1 MGVHFLTNFAG
12 LTGGGGGGGGDVHY
26 PTHAAILAV
35 AVDRKQVNKPT
46 S

>member
-12 LTGGGGGGGGDVHY
+12 LTGGGGGDVHY